1 MCYTA
6 RLPPASTPRHV
17 VMLDA
22 KKIRAAANGIDSL
35 LGPEDSNQVCRL
47 REPSRSVML
56 QQNDKLSNAPEDG
69 CVQKGGSVSVCAA
82 ARHRD

>member
-1 MCYTA
+1 MPYSYAVQGMPYTLCMYA
-6 RLPPASTPRHV
+6 LMHGSTPCLVLKVPTRCV
-17 VMLDA
+17 DFV
-22 KKIRAAANGIDSL
+22 
-35 LGPEDSNQVCRL
+35 

-69 CVQKGGSVSVCAA
+69 CVQKGGNVSVCAA